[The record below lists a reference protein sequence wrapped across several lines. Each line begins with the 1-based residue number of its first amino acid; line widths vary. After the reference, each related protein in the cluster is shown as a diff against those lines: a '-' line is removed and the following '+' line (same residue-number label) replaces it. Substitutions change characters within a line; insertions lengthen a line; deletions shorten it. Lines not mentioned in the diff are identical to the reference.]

1 MIKKR
6 RFSRIGK
13 VRTAFFRGLMRN
25 LILHKKIKTT
35 EARAK
40 EIRGP
45 IEKLVTLA
53 KKKNLASKR
62 LLISRLSDLEASKKL
77 EEISNDY
84 EKRAGGYL
92 RIIKLDARKS
102 DGAKMAIIEFV

>member
-25 LILHKKIKTT
+25 LILNKKIKTT

-40 EIRGP
+40 AIRP
-45 IEKLVTLA
+45 RVEKLVTLA
-53 KKKNLASKR
+53 KKNNLASKR
-62 LLISRLSDLEASKKL
+62 LLISRLSDLEISKKL
-77 EEISNDY
+77 EEIIKDY
-84 EKRAGGYL
+84 DKRAGGYL
-92 RIIKLDARKS
+92 RIIKLNQRKS